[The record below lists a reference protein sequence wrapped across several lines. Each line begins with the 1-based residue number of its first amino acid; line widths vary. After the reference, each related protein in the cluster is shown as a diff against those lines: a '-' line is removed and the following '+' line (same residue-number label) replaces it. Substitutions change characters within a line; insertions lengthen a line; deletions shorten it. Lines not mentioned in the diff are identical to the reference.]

1 MQMLG
6 NTHTSCACAGRTGQ
20 GALQVQPAAIVG
32 RRPAAAAVGAAIGAT
47 VAIGAAIGA
56 AVRAAPAGRAG
67 ARPAARPTSNASSV
81 GASSACL
88 NSEATI
94 LRARSEPP
102 ALFQTC
108 ACVCRR
114 RACSPSAGPAL
125 LNTGARAAAA
135 DHRYTTTPGQTVST
149 CVWRQTMH
157 IRL

>member
-67 ARPAARPTSNASSV
+67 AVWGGAPARARGDGAGVVGRAAGLAPVVERVQRGRLQRVLELGGHDLARALGAARALPDLRVRLPPPRMLPISW
-81 GASSACL
+81 ACP
-88 NSEATI
+88 AQH
-94 LRARSEPP
+94 RCAR
-102 ALFQTC
+102 C
-108 ACVCRR
+108 GC
-114 RACSPSAGPAL
+114 
-125 LNTGARAAAA
+125 
-135 DHRYTTTPGQTVST
+135 
-149 CVWRQTMH
+149 
-157 IRL
+157 